1 VLVVAGTKGPV
12 RHCLLGNTAT
22 NTLAA
27 AQLSATKGA
36 DMSIIAWIVVGAIA
50 GILAGYFVTG
60 DEGLGIVGRILLGII
75 GAVVGGFV
83 AGLITGDDYTTGINI
98 PTIIVATIGAII
110 VVVGYNMITGRSRTG
125 RGAV

>member
-1 VLVVAGTKGPV
+1 
-12 RHCLLGNTAT
+12 
-22 NTLAA
+22 
-27 AQLSATKGA
+27 
-36 DMSIIAWIVVGAIA
+36 MSIIAWLVVGAIA

-110 VVVGYNMITGRSRTG
+110 VVVGYNMLTNRGRSG